1 MKHLTLAT
9 TIAAATLAGPALAE
23 QYVCQMEQVIGFDR
37 YNSGDWNFKIFTT
50 RYSYLVNTETA
61 TVSQFGDAQD
71 MGETTC
77 DPMNDGVSDY
87 WMCENSINTMNF
99 TFNETLKRFTMGIT
113 FGYASGDDTRYT
125 TPVLAIGT
133 CAELG
138 S

>member
-1 MKHLTLAT
+1 MKRIILAA
-9 TIAAATLAGPALAE
+9 TIAASTLAGPALAE
-23 QYVCQMEQVIGFDR
+23 QYVCQMEQVVGFDR
-37 YNSGDWNFKIFTT
+37 YDSGEWNLKIFTT

-61 TVSQFGDAQD
+61 TISQFGDAQPI
-71 MGETTC
+71 GETTC
-77 DPMNDGVSDY
+77 DPMSDGVSDY

-113 FGYASGDDTRYT
+113 FGYASGDEERYT
-125 TPVLAIGT
+125 TPALAIGT